1 MNEPAQIV
9 RTPEDIADAL
19 GVELTPAFLKDIAEF
34 SKWRDFPKKEDE
46 GWDKDEILAFVER
59 NKTKIAS
66 RKATAQLLKG
76 DAKTTAADLK
86 LIQAVTA
93 DRAKPL
99 NLGDADTLTELSKKL
114 DIHYRGRVRV
124 LISKQL
130 LNNWRKGQIPVKG
143 APLPPGKIGDSSR
156 FSVGEWV
163 AWFDEWLL
171 PFYGVGSKT
180 DLDQDYLKLER
191 EEKANALER
200 IEHERFERAVE
211 RGKWI
216 ERESAK
222 RTLLGALKQFHRIV
236 KDADERGSPI
246 ARLNKLK
253 ELGATPEMASAFHEF
268 DLTLAREITD
278 DRERQCVALGRG
290 NQ

>member
-1 MNEPAQIV
+1 MTAELV
-9 RTPEDIADAL
+9 RTVDDIADAL
-19 GVELTPAFLKDIAEF
+19 GIEATPAFAKDFTEF
-34 SKWRDFPKKEDE
+34 QKWRDFPKRIDD
-46 GWDKDEILAFVER
+46 GWDKDEILSFIER

-86 LIQAVTA
+86 LIQAGTA
-93 DRAKPL
+93 DKAKPL
-99 NLGDADTLTELSKKL
+99 DLGDADTLTELAKKL
-114 DIHYRGRVRV
+114 DMHYRGRVRV

-163 AWFDEWLL
+163 EWFDEWLL

-180 DLDQDYLKLER
+180 DLDQDYLRLER

-200 IEHERFERAVE
+200 IEHERFERARDRGKYVE
-211 RGKWI
+211 R
-216 ERESAK
+216 EVAK
-222 RTLLGALKQFHRIV
+222 RTMLGALKTFHGLV
-236 KDADERGSPI
+236 KASDERNAPNERM
-246 ARLNKLK
+246 AKLK
-253 ELGATPEMASAFHEF
+253 ELGH
-268 DLTLAREITD
+268 
-278 DRERQCVALGRG
+278 G
-290 NQ
+290 

>member
-1 MNEPAQIV
+1 M
-9 RTPEDIADAL
+9 
-19 GVELTPAFLKDIAEF
+19 
-34 SKWRDFPKKEDE
+34 
-46 GWDKDEILAFVER
+46 
-59 NKTKIAS
+59 AS

-86 LIQAVTA
+86 LIQAGTV
-93 DRAKPL
+93 DRVKPL

-114 DIHYRGRVRV
+114 DLHYRGRVRV

-163 AWFDEWLL
+163 VWFDEWLL

-200 IEHERFERAVE
+200 IEHERFERAVK

-216 ERESAK
+216 EREVAK
-222 RTLLGALKQFHRIV
+222 RTLLGALKQFHTMV
-236 KDADERGSPI
+236 KSADERAAPI
-246 ARLNKLK
+246 ERLNKLK
-253 ELGATPEMASAFHEF
+253 ELGVTPEQAAAFHEF
-268 DLTLAREITD
+268 DLNLAREITD
-278 DRERQCVALGRG
+278 EREQQCAALGRDE
-290 NQ
+290 Q